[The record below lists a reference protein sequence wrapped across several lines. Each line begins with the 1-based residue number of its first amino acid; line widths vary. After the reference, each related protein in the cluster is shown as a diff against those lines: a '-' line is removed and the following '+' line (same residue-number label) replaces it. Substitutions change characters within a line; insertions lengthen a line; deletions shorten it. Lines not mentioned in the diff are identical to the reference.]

1 MDEKLSKIQAL
12 VNNENVSS
20 TLIIAGRLGVTP
32 EEAITLLKKALD
44 SGKIQGS
51 LTEDGSRF
59 YKSDVK
65 LSDAPVIPTVDEEP
79 GFMKFNTR
87 PGIISSVL
95 GFIVIACGATVYI
108 LAIDIVE
115 QDFGVVLI
123 FFGLVILIV
132 GLYYLAQRKTPA

>member
-1 MDEKLSKIQAL
+1 MDDKQSKIQDL
-12 VNNENVSS
+12 VNKENVSS
-20 TLIIAGRLGVTP
+20 TLIIADRLGVTH
-32 EEAITLLKKALD
+32 EEAITLLKKSLD

-65 LSDAPVIPTVDEEP
+65 LSDAPVIPTVDERP

-95 GFIVIACGATVYI
+95 GFIVIAFGVIVYI
-108 LAIDIVE
+108 LATDIVE

-123 FFGLVILIV
+123 FFGIVILIV